1 MPGAGRSEPS
11 NGHPIY
17 GISVAA
23 ELTGVAPQALR
34 DYESKGLLEPHRTE
48 GGTRRYSRDDIDR
61 VHAISGLLANGANL
75 AAVRRILQLEGEV
88 DRLTAALQAE
98 REIRAKRRNR
108 R

>member
-1 MPGAGRSEPS
+1 MPGARNSEPT

-23 ELTGVAPQALR
+23 ELTGVSPQALR
-34 DYESKGLLEPHRTE
+34 DYESKGLLEPHRTG
-48 GGTRRYSRDDIDR
+48 GGTRRYSRDDVDR

-75 AAVRRILQLEGEV
+75 AAVERILQLEGEV
-88 DRLTAALQAE
+88 DRLTAQLQAA
-98 REIRAKRRNR
+98 REVSAKRRAR